1 MQYKTKLVSIRHFIL
16 DVDGVLTDG
25 TVLIN
30 GEHYQRMILAKD
42 SYALQYAVK
51 QGLSF
56 FIITGGES
64 TFIKDTYEKLG
75 ASKVILNAHNKLSA
89 FSGIC
94 NEFSINPEECLYMG
108 DDMPD
113 IPVMKTVGCATCP
126 SDACTD
132 VREVANYVSP
142 FAGGKGC
149 VRDVIEQTLRVQQKW
164 ALENAFSW

>member
-56 FIITGGES
+56 LLSQE
-64 TFIKDTYEKLG
+64 ENPPL
-75 ASKVILNAHNKLSA
+75 SKT
-89 FSGIC
+89 
-94 NEFSINPEECLYMG
+94 P
-108 DDMPD
+108 
-113 IPVMKTVGCATCP
+113 MK
-126 SDACTD
+126 S
-132 VREVANYVSP
+132 
-142 FAGGKGC
+142 
-149 VRDVIEQTLRVQQKW
+149 
-164 ALENAFSW
+164 